1 MKETVKNW
9 LTYLDAQA
17 YSPNT
22 LELYGGVIREFFR
35 STGAKP
41 LADVTPD
48 TVEKWMLIHKDWAPA
63 TRKWNYAAVHSFFK
77 YCVNK
82 KLIADDPSSILP
94 STNVRKHI
102 DESKDTGKEDRVYT
116 TEQLKGLME
125 FDDVRDRKLLI
136 RDRAIIALM
145 AATGMRASEVC
156 WLNVSNIIKRQ
167 GNTIF
172 ALRKGQNIRKITVSD
187 FAFPYLNEYLD
198 MFFPSPM
205 TDEEYEETPLFATRT
220 GKRINRH
227 DVYNLLSKRQHAQG
241 IRTGTHNIR
250 YTVINAVERH
260 ANAVVARDIAG
271 QKSIAITNNYL
282 VSNENERADAMSSL
296 PWAETMKEAGKSKTS
311 TLSRLE
317 AALNKSG
324 KTLDD
329 LIAALEK

>member
-1 MKETVKNW
+1 MKELVKNW

-35 STGAKP
+35 STGVHH
-41 LADVTPD
+41 LRYVTPD
-48 TVEKWMLIHKDWAPA
+48 TVEQWMLIHKDWAPS
-63 TRKWNYAAVHSFFK
+63 TRKWNYAAVHSFFH

-82 KLIADDPSSILP
+82 KLIPDDPSSILP
-94 STNVRKHI
+94 STNIRKHI
-102 DESKDTGKEDRVYT
+102 DESKDAGKEDRVYT

-156 WLNVSNIIKRQ
+156 WLNVANIIKRQ

-172 ALRKGQNIRKITVSD
+172 ALRKGQNVRKITVSE
-187 FAFPYLNEYLD
+187 FAFPYLTEYLNT
-198 MFFPSPM
+198 FFPHPM
-205 TDEEYEETPLFATRT
+205 SDEEYEETPLFATRT

-227 DVYNLLSKRQHAQG
+227 DVYNLLAKRQQAQG

-282 VSNENERADAMSSL
+282 VSNEDERMDAMSSL
-296 PWAETMKEAGKSKTS
+296 PWAETMKETGKEKTS

-317 AALNKSG
+317 SALSKSG

-329 LIAALEK
+329 LIALLEK

>member
-1 MKETVKNW
+1 MKEIVKNW

-35 STGAKP
+35 STGSKS
-41 LADVTPD
+41 LSDVTPD
-48 TVEKWMLIHKDWAPA
+48 TVEKWMLIHKDWAPS
-63 TRKWNYAAVHSFFK
+63 TRKWNYAAVHSFFH

-82 KLIADDPSSILP
+82 KLIPDDPSSILP

-102 DESKDTGKEDRVYT
+102 DESKDAGKEDRVYT

-156 WLNVSNIIKRQ
+156 WLNVANIIKRQ

-172 ALRKGQNIRKITVSD
+172 ALRKGQNVRKITISE
-187 FAFPYLNEYLD
+187 FAFPYLAEYLNT
-198 MFFPSPM
+198 FFPKPM
-205 TDEEYEETPLFATRT
+205 SDEEYEETALFATRT
-220 GKRINRH
+220 GKRISRH
-227 DVYNLLSKRQHAQG
+227 DVYNLLAKRQQAQG

-282 VSNENERADAMSSL
+282 VSNEDERMDAMSSL
-296 PWAETMKEAGKSKTS
+296 PWAETMKETGKDKTS

-317 AALNKSG
+317 SALNKSG

-329 LIAALEK
+329 LVALLEK